1 MVVLRVRSFSLVS
14 LLALAACPGESND
27 DTGGTTATTTTNAS
41 SSSTAAEPTGETATA
56 DTTTAAADACPDRPS
71 GAYNACKSAGLTDN
85 KLCGWTTDG
94 GPQSITC
101 LSPQSGGFNICGL
114 RDCVDDCDCF
124 APPTTGTA
132 IPGCRAIFG
141 DGGKACVLYCLN
153 GQICPDGMECASGYC
168 YWPG

>member
-1 MVVLRVRSFSLVS
+1 MVRSVSLAS

-27 DTGGTTATTTTNAS
+27 DTGGATASTTANAS
-41 SSSTAAEPTGETATA
+41 SSSTAAEPTSSTAAADTT

-71 GAYNACKSAGLTDN
+71 GAYNACESNGFTDN
-85 KLCGWTTDG
+85 KLCGWTSDG
-94 GPQSITC
+94 GPQSVTC

-132 IPGCRAIFG
+132 IPGCQAIFG

-153 GQICPDGMECASGYC
+153 GQLCPDGMECAGGYC
-168 YWPG
+168 YWPN

>member
-1 MVVLRVRSFSLVS
+1 MLLRVRSFSLAS
-14 LLALAACPGESND
+14 LLALAACPSESND
-27 DTGGTTATTTTNAS
+27 DTGGATATTTANAS
-41 SSSTAAEPTGETATA
+41 ASSTAAEPTSSTAA
-56 DTTTAAADACPDRPS
+56 PGTTTAADACPDRPS
-71 GAYNACKSAGLTDN
+71 GAYNTCETNGLTDN
-85 KLCGWTTDG
+85 KLCGWTTNG

>member
-1 MVVLRVRSFSLVS
+1 MLIRVRSFSLVS
-14 LLALAACPGESND
+14 LLALGACPSESND
-27 DTGGTTATTTTNAS
+27 DTGGTTATTTANAS
-41 SSSTAAEPTGETATA
+41 SSSTTAEPTSSSTTAG
-56 DTTTAAADACPDRPS
+56 TTTAADACPDRPS
-71 GAYNACKSAGLTDN
+71 GAYNACETNGLTDN
-85 KLCGWTTDG
+85 KLCGWTSDG

-101 LSPQSGGFNICGL
+101 LAPQSGGFNICGL

-132 IPGCRAIFG
+132 IPGCQAIFG

-168 YWPG
+168 YWPD